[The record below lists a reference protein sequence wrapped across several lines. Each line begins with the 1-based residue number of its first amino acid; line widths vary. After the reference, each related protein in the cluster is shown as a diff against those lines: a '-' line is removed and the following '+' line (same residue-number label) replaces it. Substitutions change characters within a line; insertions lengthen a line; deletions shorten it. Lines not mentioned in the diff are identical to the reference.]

1 MRQISFTRP
10 CRVAVMTPEGD
21 MVAFRFGMGETVDV
35 INTVPSVVT
44 LEAVND
50 LTHTFELSD
59 GTVLMDVPVENF
71 RWEPEYV
78 DCGGRDRW

>member
-21 MVAFRFGMGETVDV
+21 MVAFQFGMGECVDV
-35 INTVPSVVT
+35 FNTVPSVVT
-44 LEAVND
+44 LEGVQE
-50 LTHTFELSD
+50 TSYTFELSD
-59 GTVLMDVPVENF
+59 GTVLMAVPAENF

-78 DCGGRDRW
+78 DCG